1 MAAMAR
7 RHGVLTGIR
16 RLRAGGLA
24 LLCLGCAD
32 DAPHGEASNDTWV
45 TEPEYKFTGTPEQ
58 GVVFSW
64 IGRLLVDPDRN
75 RVFVSDARE
84 VQVSAWRPEGSLVF
98 AVGRQ
103 GPGPGEFMAPSQIYL
118 AEDGGFTVREGWGSR
133 FTHYAPDGALVRTE
147 PGAPTSVT
155 YNDFRVGLE
164 APTGTGSY
172 FGTTLIGI
180 GLPDDPNLKIE
191 REPLLRVDRSDDGRW
206 LAPEPIF
213 WNNIRNRRHVVEFGD
228 GMSVGG
234 QVFGDSDHN
243 AFRDGRALVM
253 RQAGGAPG
261 SVELVEVNAE
271 GDTVWLRDLQLQ
283 PLKLTPERIGEA
295 FEEFAP
301 PRSASSGDSP
311 PGLREAWEAS
321 LYKPAYLPAA
331 QGFFLAASDDVWIRT
346 FERSDTLI
354 AYYSV
359 RSGDVLV
366 APRRVLVPESLR
378 VFDAT
383 DTHVWGIWEDP
394 LGVPYI
400 VGRRLRRGDAE

>member
-1 MAAMAR
+1 MAAMAHR
-7 RHGVLTGIR
+7 REVLTGIR

-32 DAPHGEASNDTWV
+32 DARDGEASTSTWV

-64 IGRLLVDPDRN
+64 IGRLVADPDRN

-84 VQVSAWRPEGSLVF
+84 VQVSVWRPDGSLVF

-103 GPGPGEFMAPSQIYL
+103 GPGPGEFMAPSHIYL
-118 AEDGGFTVREGWGSR
+118 AEDGGFSVREGWGSR

-155 YNDFRVGLE
+155 FNDFRVGLE
-164 APTGTGSY
+164 APAGKGSY
-172 FGTTLIGI
+172 FGIMRIGI

-191 REPLLRVDRSDDGRW
+191 RRPMLRVDRSDDGRW
-206 LAPEPIF
+206 LAPEAIF
-213 WNNIRNRRHVVEFGD
+213 WNNIRNRRHVVVSGD

-243 AFRDGRALVM
+243 AFRNGRALVM
-253 RQAGGAPG
+253 RRAGGAPG
-261 SVELVEVNAE
+261 SLELVEVNPE
-271 GDTVWLRDLQLQ
+271 GDTVWLRNLQLQ
-283 PLKLTPERIGEA
+283 PVKLTPDRIEEA
-295 FEEFAP
+295 FDEFASP
-301 PRSASSGDSP
+301 GFASRGISP
-311 PGLREAWEAS
+311 AGLREAWEAS
-321 LYKPAYLPAA
+321 LYKPEYLPAA

-346 FERSDTLI
+346 FERPDTLI

-359 RSGDVLV
+359 RRGDVLS
-366 APRRVLVPESLR
+366 APRRVLLPESLEVR
-378 VFDAT
+378 DAT
-383 DTHVWGIWEDP
+383 DTHVWGIWKDP

-400 VGRRLRRGDAE
+400 VGRRLRRRDAE